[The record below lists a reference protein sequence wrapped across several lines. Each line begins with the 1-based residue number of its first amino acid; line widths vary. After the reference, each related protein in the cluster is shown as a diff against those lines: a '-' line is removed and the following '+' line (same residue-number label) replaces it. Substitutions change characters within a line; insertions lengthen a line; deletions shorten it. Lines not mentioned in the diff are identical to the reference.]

1 MASVSIPI
9 GTNTLR
15 EGTPRNAQKPEGGQR
30 QCGELSAFIRQQAQ
44 DTTPSQPISTAVSV
58 VQEFEAF
65 CEQQFLVFTANKTS
79 SSVMPQPI
87 EIQHDCPLPT
97 AYR

>member
-15 EGTPRNAQKPEGGQR
+15 EGTPQNAQNPEASQR
-30 QCGELSAFIRQQAQ
+30 QCGELSECISQQAQ
-44 DTTPSQPISTAVSV
+44 DTIPSQPISIAFSV

-65 CEQQFLVFTANKTS
+65 CEQ
-79 SSVMPQPI
+79 
-87 EIQHDCPLPT
+87 
-97 AYR
+97 